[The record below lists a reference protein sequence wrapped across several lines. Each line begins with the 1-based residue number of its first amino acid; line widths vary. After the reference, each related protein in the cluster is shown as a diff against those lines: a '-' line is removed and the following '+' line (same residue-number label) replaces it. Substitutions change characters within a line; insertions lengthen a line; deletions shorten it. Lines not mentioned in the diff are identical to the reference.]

1 MKQARVVIYPKD
13 IQLITGK
20 SERYGRMLLSK
31 IRRANRKDEH
41 QFITIQ
47 EFAAFTGIPETAIE
61 PYLK

>member
-31 IRRANRKDEH
+31 IRKVNRKQEH
-41 QFITIQ
+41 QFITVH
-47 EFAAFTGIPETAIE
+47 EFASFTGIPEETVKA
-61 PYLK
+61 YLR

>member
-31 IRRANRKDEH
+31 IRRANQKDEH
-41 QFITIQ
+41 RFITIH
-47 EFAAFTGIPETAIE
+47 EFASFTGIPEDAIE

>member
-1 MKQARVVIYPKD
+1 MKQPRVVIYPKD

-20 SERYGRMLLSK
+20 SERYGRLLLSK
-31 IRRANRKDEH
+31 IRRANQKQEH

-47 EFAAFTGIPETAIE
+47 EFSTFTGIPEIAIE

>member
-31 IRRANRKDEH
+31 IRRAYQKDEH
-41 QFITIQ
+41 QFITVH
-47 EFAAFTGIPETAIE
+47 EFASFTGIPEDAIE